1 MALPDEYMSQ
11 ISELGLREDMV
22 IEAHTVPEAKSAL
35 REIRNL
41 QRQLRQT
48 KRNVNLDMKAI
59 RAHYRQRMSTAAST
73 SSAFVGILGKRKL
86 AGQLR
91 ADEKRRLRMERERK
105 LTPYDQVKYVIDD
118 LLTQLE
124 GAKGQLQQY
133 IEQVRA
139 EHEPEEQAPQPLC
152 QQCGG
157 PTADS
162 DAFCRWCGQK
172 LSAS

>member
-59 RAHYRQRMSTAAST
+59 RAH
-73 SSAFVGILGKRKL
+73 
-86 AGQLR
+86 
-91 ADEKRRLRMERERK
+91 
-105 LTPYDQVKYVIDD
+105 
-118 LLTQLE
+118 
-124 GAKGQLQQY
+124 
-133 IEQVRA
+133 
-139 EHEPEEQAPQPLC
+139 
-152 QQCGG
+152 
-157 PTADS
+157 
-162 DAFCRWCGQK
+162 
-172 LSAS
+172 